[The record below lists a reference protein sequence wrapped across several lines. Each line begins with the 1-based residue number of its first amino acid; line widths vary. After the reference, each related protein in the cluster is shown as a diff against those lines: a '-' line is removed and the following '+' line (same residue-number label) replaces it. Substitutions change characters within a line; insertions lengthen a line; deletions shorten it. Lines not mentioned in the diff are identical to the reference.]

1 MKKPK
6 LVQRKIWRDKMNIKN
21 LHDCSCGCKM
31 FVYSHGMGPYVN
43 LSTETS
49 TFIRWGIRGNHSKNC
64 IFFNSQLNDKY
75 ETADEAVSAWNKI
88 FE

>member
-1 MKKPK
+1 M
-6 LVQRKIWRDKMNIKN
+6 DIKN

-49 TFIRWGIRGNHSKNC
+49 TFIRWGIRGNHTKNC

>member
-1 MKKPK
+1 MG
-6 LVQRKIWRDKMNIKN
+6 KIM

-31 FVYSHGMGPYVN
+31 HTYSHGMGPYVN
-43 LSTETS
+43 LNTETS
-49 TFIRWGIRGNHSKNC
+49 VFVKWGIRGNHAENC

-75 ETADEAVSAWNKI
+75 DTVDEAISAWNKI